1 MDGGLKFMKVVMNM
15 DGVNYNRKRVNIL
28 VKADLQII
36 KISQPF
42 SIFIILSIQD
52 FETKIFEGHDSPVIW

>member
-42 SIFIILSIQD
+42 SIFYS
-52 FETKIFEGHDSPVIW
+52 